1 MRKIFVIAVVAILL
15 VATCTAIE
23 QPQCYKNVKVPAWY
37 LDLVKNQSNTIH
49 AVQWQNTGFVMPNLA
64 GLKGLQARHG

>member
-1 MRKIFVIAVVAILL
+1 MRKILVIAVVAILL

-37 LDLVKNQSNTIH
+37 LDIMKNQTPH
-49 AVQWQNTGFVMPNLA
+49 TVQWQNTGFVMPNLA